1 MGSQRRIYSSV
12 TVVVSSIS
20 KDSDYEGA
28 QTEQEAADTEN
39 TTQNTEENTEAGT
52 TDNTE
57 ENTETTVPEVTP
69 EVTEK
74 PGKYREHSRL

>member
-1 MGSQRRIYSSV
+1 M

-52 TDNTE
+52 TDLH
-57 ENTETTVPEVTP
+57 
-69 EVTEK
+69 TEK
-74 PGKYREHSRL
+74 EKKYLFKFPQKILTATP

>member
-1 MGSQRRIYSSV
+1 M

-39 TTQNTEENTEAGT
+39 TTQNTEENTEPARQIIL
-52 TDNTE
+52 
-57 ENTETTVPEVTP
+57 
-69 EVTEK
+69 K
-74 PGKYREHSRL
+74 KIRKLLFRK